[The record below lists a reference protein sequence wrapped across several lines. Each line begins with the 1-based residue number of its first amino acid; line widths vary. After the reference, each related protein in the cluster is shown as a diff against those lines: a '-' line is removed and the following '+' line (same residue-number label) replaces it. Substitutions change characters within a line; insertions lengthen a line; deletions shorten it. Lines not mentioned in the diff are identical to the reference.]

1 VRLFSGTV
9 RDISERKE
17 AEQSLLERNTELQA
31 RALYDQSYATA
42 MALFSSTNSL
52 EQALDGLLSI
62 MAEHHPFPVSAMYM
76 QDAWTGRLT
85 LAASHGAAKSL
96 QQEFERGEGLIGQA
110 ALEGKPVMLD
120 GLDEQSGMI
129 IAAGLF
135 ETQPAALIIQPVSY
149 RDKVLGVLV
158 LASSK
163 ALMESDGHFIERLAG
178 QLGMAMNSLEQYED
192 MVTISEELKQK
203 SSEIIEKNEQLELAN
218 RMKSEF
224 LANMSHELRTPLN
237 AIIGFSEVLK
247 DGVMGDLSDEQAE
260 YVGDIFT
267 SGQHLLAL
275 INDILDLS
283 KIEAGK
289 MELDIEHVDLPELLD
304 NSLAIIREKAAAHRI
319 ELDLDV
325 AKDVASCALDGRKLK
340 QMIYNLLSNAVKFT
354 PDGGRISL
362 STRLIDGKGLLSV
375 PSGEPAPLST
385 PEKLDMDFVE
395 ISVRD
400 TGIGISKQDQ
410 EKLFQSFVQADS
422 SLSRKYEGTGLGL
435 VMIKRL
441 AELHGGSV
449 GFVSEPDKGSTFTV
463 WLPYHKSA
471 AQAAKASSSLPSMTE
486 TSLDGSGLSVLIIDD
501 EDNAAELLRL
511 TLENNGYRTSRASS
525 AEQALQILPDI
536 KPDLITLDVMLPGMD
551 GLEFL
556 DELKKMKAYRHI
568 PVVIVSIVADEKKGF
583 SLGASGVLSKPVR
596 KPDLLDVLQK
606 VRQQHWGD
614 KETARILVVDDD
626 PKAVKLVS
634 RHLESAGFTADKAY
648 GGAEAIALARTDKPD
663 LLILDLMMPEVSGFD
678 VVTALNT
685 DSRTREIPIIIL
697 TARDVSSEDRQKL
710 NSDVVAIVEKSG
722 FNPDEF
728 ISEVKRAIGKA
739 STKEST

>member
-1 VRLFSGTV
+1 
-9 RDISERKE
+9 
-17 AEQSLLERNTELQA
+17 
-31 RALYDQSYATA
+31 
-42 MALFSSTNSL
+42 
-52 EQALDGLLSI
+52 
-62 MAEHHPFPVSAMYM
+62 
-76 QDAWTGRLT
+76 
-85 LAASHGAAKSL
+85 
-96 QQEFERGEGLIGQA
+96 
-110 ALEGKPVMLD
+110 
-120 GLDEQSGMI
+120 
-129 IAAGLF
+129 
-135 ETQPAALIIQPVSY
+135 
-149 RDKVLGVLV
+149 
-158 LASSK
+158 
-163 ALMESDGHFIERLAG
+163 
-178 QLGMAMNSLEQYED
+178 
-192 MVTISEELKQK
+192 
-203 SSEIIEKNEQLELAN
+203 
-218 RMKSEF
+218 
-224 LANMSHELRTPLN
+224 
-237 AIIGFSEVLK
+237 
-247 DGVMGDLSDEQAE
+247 
-260 YVGDIFT
+260 
-267 SGQHLLAL
+267 
-275 INDILDLS
+275 
-283 KIEAGK
+283 
-289 MELDIEHVDLPELLD
+289 
-304 NSLAIIREKAAAHRI
+304 
-319 ELDLDV
+319 
-325 AKDVASCALDGRKLK
+325 
-340 QMIYNLLSNAVKFT
+340 
-354 PDGGRISL
+354 
-362 STRLIDGKGLLSV
+362 
-375 PSGEPAPLST
+375 
-385 PEKLDMDFVE
+385 
-395 ISVRD
+395 
-400 TGIGISKQDQ
+400 
-410 EKLFQSFVQADS
+410 
-422 SLSRKYEGTGLGL
+422 
-435 VMIKRL
+435 
-441 AELHGGSV
+441 
-449 GFVSEPDKGSTFTV
+449 
-463 WLPYHKSA
+463 
-471 AQAAKASSSLPSMTE
+471 
-486 TSLDGSGLSVLIIDD
+486 LDGSGLSVLIIDD

-685 DSRTREIPIIIL
+685 DSRTRDIPIIIL